1 MVRIYSLTQSR
12 ILQKLEF
19 PTEMNHATISPDG
32 KLLIASGDE
41 PKAFFCR
48 RKRLVNSTDTESNF
62 ARFEWQKIAD
72 PRLSVA
78 IDGDPCFSTGFSPS
92 GHICAIASQI
102 GTITIFNTRLVKDE
116 MATDEAV
123 IEVLKSSRPSLNEDS
138 GGAVRSMS
146 FSPEPWDLFAW
157 AEDYGRVCITDLRS
171 AFHSRQTIE
180 LDLYA
185 VDVDRVDITDYDEQ
199 LTTAE
204 QRELEIE
211 ARFVQRHRE
220 ALDAQDRLAAVT
232 YAADYIEV
240 AAERRRLQRAARD
253 SGSSMSIHDPLAH
266 VITNEEAQVLESLR
280 VERLRDNEREQ
291 DRRDASTRSF
301 SIQYHQPSESSPSS
315 RHRENE
321 HGNSSSSTP
330 PGTRNTN
337 IHLYMR
343 ERYLSQNRPTD
354 RSYQPRRRGSVIISN
369 STSPNPSFL
378 FHPSSLAPIGST
390 SSTLSTSPSRL
401 GSTLNLATSTSTA
414 TASSTNLP
422 RPTSTNTDP
431 WQTTSA
437 ATSTTSVL
445 DTIAHARRQRESSN
459 QAPDTPSNF
468 QRRMQQQQHSLA
480 RTERS
485 RAERLRQLTGESSYD
500 EHELEILRMV
510 SGRTVSERMPSWR
523 DRGLGVGIMGIG
535 WSPDGRFL

>member
-19 PTEMNHATISPDG
+19 PTAMNHATICPDG

-48 RKRLVNSTDTESNF
+48 RKRLVNSTDIESNF

-102 GTITIFNTRLVKDE
+102 GTITIFDTRLIKDE

-123 IEVLKSSRPSLNEDS
+123 IDVLKSSRPCLNENS

-157 AEDYGRVCITDLRS
+157 AEDYGRVCVTDLRS
-171 AFHSRQTIE
+171 AFRSRQTIE

-232 YAADYIEV
+232 HAADYMEL

-291 DRRDASTRSF
+291 ERRDASTRSF
-301 SIQYHQPSESSPSS
+301 SIQYHQPSDSSPSS
-315 RHRENE
+315 RHRDNE
-321 HGNSSSSTP
+321 HRNSSSSTHP
-330 PGTRNTN
+330 ATRNTS
-337 IHLYMR
+337 IHQYVR
-343 ERYLSQNRPTD
+343 ERYLNQNRPTD

-401 GSTLNLATSTSTA
+401 GTTLTLATSTT
-414 TASSTNLP
+414 TASPTNLP

-437 ATSTTSVL
+437 AISSPSVL

-468 QRRMQQQQHSLA
+468 QRRIQQQQQQSLA

-500 EHELEILRMV
+500 EYELEMLRM
-510 SGRTVSERMPSWR
+510 VSERMPSWR